1 MADNKSCGDVEKA
14 TKVLAKA
21 GSEFDVLR
29 YAAEAKTKETQDTR
43 NKVSEKL
50 MAKMDFS
57 ETIKGL
63 KALQREAR
71 KATAALKELEDET
84 DKPLLTIELESLDS
98 VPKVLYKGK
107 EIKDKT
113 AVDFYWTTKTDKPG
127 EVRYIVKHYERDKHG
142 VPTHVVIGDGGL
154 T

>member
-29 YAAEAKTKETQDTR
+29 YAAEAKSKGTQVTR

-50 MAKMDFS
+50 MVKMDFS

-63 KALQREAR
+63 KTLQREAR
-71 KATAALKELEDET
+71 KATAALKEFEQAYNKV
-84 DKPLLTIELESLDS
+84 KPVADQCGISGQEITALLIEL
-98 VPKVLYKGK
+98 
-107 EIKDKT
+107 
-113 AVDFYWTTKTDKPG
+113 
-127 EVRYIVKHYERDKHG
+127 R
-142 VPTHVVIGDGGL
+142 GDN
-154 T
+154 